1 MKPKSETLFHF
12 TKSSDVLEVIL
23 EDGFWPRFCLE
34 DVSWLGFTEYDYV
47 SYPMVCF
54 CDIPLSRISE
64 HVDFYGSFG
73 LGMSK
78 DWAEKNGLNPVFY
91 FSRSSATSKTLRK
104 LNNPIIKLSDED
116 DVKKAQNTIRY
127 IYAFTKPTKGEMVVD
142 NQPVGKNFYQESEW
156 SYVPTDIKITHLTR
170 VNHENVI
177 KLQKANEATK
187 KSSLLKFTPNDIKYI
202 FVKQDSDIPR
212 IVNFIQSKM
221 DKYPA
226 SDIKILLSRIVSLES
241 LSADI

>member
-1 MKPKSETLFHF
+1 
-12 TKSSDVLEVIL
+12 
-23 EDGFWPRFCLE
+23 
-34 DVSWLGFTEYDYV
+34 
-47 SYPMVCF
+47 
-54 CDIPLSRISE
+54 
-64 HVDFYGSFG
+64 
-73 LGMSK
+73 
-78 DWAEKNGLNPVFY
+78 
-91 FSRSSATSKTLRK
+91 
-104 LNNPIIKLSDED
+104 
-116 DVKKAQNTIRY
+116 
-127 IYAFTKPTKGEMVVD
+127 
-142 NQPVGKNFYQESEW
+142 
-156 SYVPTDIKITHLTR
+156 
-170 VNHENVI
+170 I